1 MQHARKRRTH
11 SHRET
16 RQTTH
21 QRSQTASQPPQRT
34 AGTRPVTEAGKRRS
48 SLNATRSG
56 LHGQIICATAEELAV
71 LQKHTSDV
79 RAELAP
85 IGPTESFLTTS
96 ISDNM
101 FRINRLRALEAGIFA
116 SGFRANIDTIDA
128 GHPEVD
134 AALVASDTWI
144 SHAKEIHLLSVY
156 EGRLTSI
163 LRKDRADLKSLQAE
177 RQEAREK
184 AMNQAEIFVEH
195 AESKGEV
202 YDPGEDF
209 QPAFRPR
216 WVRFF
221 KSRNRPPPRPRPPLQ
236 EGLEL
241 PFPRQVEG
249 SPARFRPHHR
259 SPSRLNR
266 MMKS

>member
-1 MQHARKRRTH
+1 MPENDDITITEKPTDKPPISEAKLRANRRNGSMGRGPT
-11 SHRET
+11 S
-16 RQTTH
+16 
-21 QRSQTASQPPQRT
+21 
-34 AGTRPVTEAGKRRS
+34 EAGKRRS
-48 SLNATRSG
+48 SLNAYRSG
-56 LHGQIICATAEELAV
+56 LHGQIICAIAEEVAV

-85 IGPTESFLTTS
+85 IGPTESFLSTS

-134 AALVASDTWI
+134 AALVASDTWV

-163 LRKDRADLKSLQAE
+163 LRKDRTDLKSLQTE

-195 AESKGEV
+195 AESTGEI

-209 QPAFRPR
+209 QPPSAHGGFVFSTPEIARRRDRKYRYKVACNYHFRD
-216 WVRFF
+216 
-221 KSRNRPPPRPRPPLQ
+221 KSKDPRPDFGPIIDLQ
-236 EGLEL
+236 
-241 PFPRQVEG
+241 
-249 SPARFRPHHR
+249 AA
-259 SPSRLNR
+259 
-266 MMKS
+266 

>member
-1 MQHARKRRTH
+1 MPDNDETITPEKPDKPPISEAKLRANRENGARGRGPT
-11 SHRET
+11 SL
-16 RQTTH
+16 
-21 QRSQTASQPPQRT
+21 
-34 AGTRPVTEAGKRRS
+34 AGKRRS

-85 IGPTESFLTTS
+85 LGPTESFLSTS

-116 SGFRANIDTIDA
+116 SGFRANIDSIDA

-144 SHAKEIHLLSVY
+144 RHAKEIHLLSVY

-209 QPAFRPR
+209 QPPSAYGGFNYSCRLHLAAF
-216 WVRFF
+216 
-221 KSRNRPPPRPRPPLQ
+221 K
-236 EGLEL
+236 
-241 PFPRQVEG
+241 
-249 SPARFRPHHR
+249 
-259 SPSRLNR
+259 RLVVG
-266 MMKS
+266 

>member
-1 MQHARKRRTH
+1 MPENDETTLTEKPDKPPISEAKLQANRRNGRLGHGPT
-11 SHRET
+11 S
-16 RQTTH
+16 
-21 QRSQTASQPPQRT
+21 
-34 AGTRPVTEAGKRRS
+34 EAGKRRS

-101 FRINRLRALEAGIFA
+101 FRINRLRALETGIFA
-116 SGFRANIDTIDA
+116 SGFRANIDDVDA

-163 LRKDRADLKSLQAE
+163 LRKDRADLKALQAE
-177 RQEAREK
+177 RQETREK

-209 QPAFRPR
+209 QPPSAHGGFDFSTSEIARRRDRKYRYKIAYNYHFRD
-216 WVRFF
+216 
-221 KSRNRPPPRPRPPLQ
+221 KSKDPKPNFGPIIDHK
-236 EGLEL
+236 
-241 PFPRQVEG
+241 
-249 SPARFRPHHR
+249 AA
-259 SPSRLNR
+259 
-266 MMKS
+266 